1 MRGRDIIGI
10 VLVTFLC
17 LWGTLYLE
25 TGMQEFF
32 VLELFIILLMII
44 VSAGIFY
51 GAALEKQWAWK
62 SAFAFFI
69 FSALNCTFVYL
80 LTRDFVPYAVA
91 LLSSVAGI
99 GASALKSGM
108 DFSAGFGPKQHTPKP
123 YYSKPSPAQSHKKR
137 MLDAI
142 KRYHHENPYYE
153 SEVMHEEENSWEQ
166 RAEENEIPGVQV
178 ELETYREEP
187 PIYRQAPKPYPPAMR
202 HSFTAPKPKSK
213 NKAKAKSKKK
223 SKPSK
228 SKAGK
233 TKAGRTGGKKKTT
246 KKTAKKKKSNA
257 KKKR

>member
-51 GAALEKQWAWK
+51 GAALEKKWAWK

-69 FSALNCTFVYL
+69 FAALNCTFVYL
-80 LTRDFVPYAVA
+80 FTGNLVPYAVA
-91 LLSSVAGI
+91 FLSSVAGI
-99 GASALKSGM
+99 GASAINSGM
-108 DFSAGFGPKQHTPKP
+108 DFSAGSVKAPKKNYPKHQP
-123 YYSKPSPAQSHKKR
+123 VQSHKTR

-142 KRYHHENPYYE
+142 KRYHQENPYYE
-153 SEVMHEEENSWEQ
+153 NEVMPEEEKAWDE
-166 RAEENEIPGVQV
+166 RAEETEIPGVQV

-187 PIYRQAPKPYPPAMR
+187 PIYRHAPKPNPPAINP
-202 HSFTAPKPKSK
+202 SFAAPKPKAK
-213 NKAKAKSKKK
+213 KKPKAK

-233 TKAGRTGGKKKTT
+233 ASKPKKRTKSGKTSGKKKTT
-246 KKTAKKKKSNA
+246 KAKKETKKAKS